1 MTYRLTLTLDN
12 NTVRTFYCGAEDMA
26 SATDSFKIL
35 LESSPYYGQFKDRV
49 INTKIEEIKS
59 T

>member
-12 NTVRTFYCGAEDMA
+12 NTVRTFYTGAEDMDA
-26 SATDSFKIL
+26 ATNSFRFIL
-35 LESSPYYGQFKDRV
+35 EESPFYGQFKDR
-49 INTKIEEIKS
+49 ITNTKIEEIKW